1 MIQRFLKSVN
11 TISTQEALEGALAPL
26 LEPITGIGTGA
37 DVANLVKA
45 IVVARNS
52 KPDGRFTNAQEI
64 YDCLFNALGCEV
76 VYQMEQIKSV
86 IENRLEYAP
95 WTEHPAILL
104 PLRLETRLLDNR
116 LLVRIYPDQLLIDTH
131 EEQLTCKE
139 YDSAVA
145 YWRSSRNQPREEKQK
160 AWRKLSAQY
169 GPKRAA
175 FLATWPQTHDFH
187 GPLPDFRT
195 VSWAATPKLR
205 ALPDRF
211 LVWAYRF
218 DGSANYFA
226 LSNPVKKENTVIAS
240 PDAAAEGLFDNKS
253 RWMVDFARAKTDGF
267 AVEIDVTSDDIEL
280 GFDRVIATGV
290 KWSNADDGRKEIEQ
304 LLEHHRYTSGL
315 AFIEPGTPTNNTEQ
329 APSAFSSKEDHEA
342 SYAVEIEGPEN
353 WDPRTSGVLRP
364 NANRLSRAL
373 GIFPDALRYVY
384 GAGKIG
390 ESFAREMNTVTWPV
404 IGDYYLQHLL
414 PGVLNA
420 NQLADVAVHF
430 RDFVRGAGPLPSL
443 RIGKQPYGILPV
455 TRILPSEGSFQ
466 GWAPW
471 SGDAG
476 ANVHFDRALHG
487 IVTRFFIQWQAL
499 AQDTDS
505 VPRVGRNNED
515 PDSTLLRILAMEPRC
530 VTYRARPFVSEAFIS
545 WLMVV
550 LRNYAFGP
558 NTISGQDAQSP
569 IECMWEWSQSWKEV
583 QERIVA
589 LLCEIS
595 GIAAEA
601 FEKQPIVNSFAWFD
615 GSDEPIP
622 FTRDAENA
630 NLHPCI
636 YLQELSTKAKTSAD
650 TLLAQVAE
658 LAIKLAPTPAARED
672 IITSLGKLST
682 SSILDFFNHVSDA
695 RQIVQRIKDDP
706 AVHPE
711 RRGYGVRLSLAKRI
725 LRERDLLGGF
735 TSVQQIDAITG
746 VGTDTMH
753 DIVHSFQ
760 DFKELPDIDR
770 LFRESLDLTTHR
782 VDAWVTSFATKRLDG
797 IRATQAGETGIHI
810 GSFGYVED
818 LRPRDKGR
826 SHGYLH
832 APSGAHAATAAVL
845 YNGFLTHNPQN
856 MSEADDSPQDN
867 PFRINLT
874 SGRVRYALR
883 VMEGVRQGQS
893 LGALLGYQFER
904 TLKDKDLALARYID
918 DIRDLYPIV
927 ARKLTLESEADI
939 EDSPES
945 AQLVAARNVVDGAA
959 LARDFR
965 KIRDIETIDDIP
977 DHAYKIGDFLKK
989 GLPDEHVNGL
999 RNVLHVIDDTLD
1011 AVGDLLMTE
1020 SVHQAVQ
1027 GNFERSA
1034 AALEAASGNLP
1045 PPELESMATP
1055 ASGRTLTHRVCVLFN
1070 DELTFDNPKSKS
1082 DDPRAAAEP
1091 RIAHWFSE
1099 LLEPLSHIGA
1109 KFRFSEENGAR
1120 INVNT
1125 ASVADLNTL
1134 APLSEPLGEKI
1145 VEKRPY
1151 ARIEE
1156 LNKVDGIGEAELE
1169 KLRPLVTTGWDA
1181 IGLDELKLSSTDFL
1195 YEAQL
1200 PPEGGETGIEQRI
1213 AKIVREEFALPLS
1226 QYIEILPDQP
1236 GSFEYSLA
1244 DAAELAGRALKF
1256 LAAGRPLSPGNLCH
1270 PGQTED
1276 DGYEQVDIAALYDRV
1291 RAAQDGINQLLSESA
1306 NLDWLHK
1313 AARFGIPGAIP
1324 VASDDP
1330 HLEDRFENA
1339 RTELQ
1344 KRLDTSRELI
1354 SKSTGATHSNE
1365 ALISN
1370 YMRAMKALFG
1380 ESFVILPTFV
1390 PQHAGDLNLAFRQDV
1405 LNGHGKAIL
1414 RKWFQQVAE
1423 VRPVLADAVDLMMFC
1438 DAWSQSVLLDKAPS
1452 FTLELAQIPYAEGRC
1467 WVGLDDWI
1475 ETETAKQQGGD
1486 DLPSTWVRSPLSLVV
1501 ASHGALP
1508 EFRNPGSAAGRT
1520 VAAGLLLDEWSELI
1534 PSKAANTS
1542 VAFHFNAPN
1551 TQPPQSILLA
1561 VPGTMNDG
1569 PILWS
1574 PKALADIVSDTMDL
1588 AKVRA
1593 VDIDA
1598 LAAESAPIGG
1608 IVPGTYLP
1616 ADPDNPDWARENA
1629 MNTIEEWLKALTPFT
1644 RVGFDDVPIG
1654 PQQED
1659 LLLAEGVCIKK
1670 VDETVFSPHTV
1681 LPIEFLLSGEKTKA
1695 LVANFGSIILPPE
1708 SYSHVEIDLNDDF
1721 DQVQLIV
1728 SDDDLS
1734 ILAWNAAFENVSL
1747 ITDVGPS
1754 LKVKAIDPPQ
1764 FTSDVYTI
1772 TLSGRDMHH
1781 LRLQKDALFFLVAI
1795 SFQRL
1800 DS

>member
-1 MIQRFLKSVN
+1 MN
-11 TISTQEALEGALAPL
+11 TISSQEELEGALAPL
-26 LEPITGIGTGA
+26 FESITGLGAGA
-37 DVANLVKA
+37 DVPSLAKA
-45 IVVARNS
+45 IADARSS
-52 KPDGRFTNAQEI
+52 KPDDKFTDVQEI
-64 YDCLFNALGCEV
+64 YDCLFKALGCEI
-76 VYQMEQIKSV
+76 VYQLEQIESA
-86 IENRLEYAP
+86 IENRLENAP
-95 WTEHPAILL
+95 WTEHPVILF
-104 PLRLETRLLDNR
+104 PLRLETIFQDHR

-131 EEQLTCKE
+131 EKQLTRKE

-145 YWRSSRNQPREEKQK
+145 YWRSSRNKPREEKQK

-195 VSWAATPKLR
+195 VSWTATPKLR
-205 ALPDRF
+205 SLPDRF

-226 LSNPVKKENTVIAS
+226 LSNPVKQENTVIAS
-240 PDAAAEGLFDNKS
+240 HDAAAEGLFDDKS
-253 RWMVDFARAKTDGF
+253 EWMVDFSRAKTDGF
-267 AVEIDVTSDDIEL
+267 AVEIDVTNSDIAL

-290 KWSNADDGRKEIEQ
+290 RWSNADDGRKEIEQ
-304 LLEHHRYTSGL
+304 LFQHHRYTSGL
-315 AFIEPGTPTNNTEQ
+315 AFLEPGTPTNNTEQ

-353 WDPRTSGVLRP
+353 WNPGTSSMPRA
-364 NANRLSRAL
+364 NAYRLSRAL
-373 GIFPDALRYVY
+373 GIFPDALRYVD

-404 IGDYYLQHLL
+404 IGDYYLRRLL
-414 PGVLNA
+414 PGVLDE
-420 NQLADVAVHF
+420 NQLANMAEHF

-455 TRILPSEGSFQ
+455 TRILPNIGSFQ
-466 GWAPW
+466 GWTPW
-471 SGDAG
+471 SGDDG
-476 ANVHFDRALHG
+476 AKVPFDLGLHR
-487 IVTRFFIQWQAL
+487 IVTQFFKQWQAL
-499 AQDTDS
+499 AQNTDS
-505 VPRVGRNNED
+505 VPRVGRDNED
-515 PDSTLLRILAMEPRC
+515 PDSTLLRILAMEPHC
-530 VTYRARPFVSEAFIS
+530 ITYRARPFVSEAFIS

-550 LRNYAFGP
+550 LRNHAFGP
-558 NTISGQDAQSP
+558 DTISGQDAHSP
-569 IECMWEWSQSWKEV
+569 IECMLEWSESWKEV
-583 QERIVA
+583 QERIVT

-595 GIAAEA
+595 GIEAAA
-601 FEKQPIVNSFAWFD
+601 FKNQPLVDSFAWFD

-630 NLHPCI
+630 DLHPSI
-636 YLQELSTKAKTSAD
+636 YLQELSTKGKTSAD

-658 LAIKLAPTPAARED
+658 LAIKLAPTPAARRD
-672 IITSLGKLST
+672 IIRSLGNLST
-682 SSILDFFNHVSDA
+682 SSILDFFNHVTEA

-711 RRGYGVRLSLAKRI
+711 RRGYGVRLSLAERI
-725 LRERDLLGGF
+725 LRERDHLGGF

-782 VDAWVTSFATKRLDG
+782 VDAWVTSFATKRLLG

-818 LRPRDKGR
+818 LKPRDKGR

-856 MSEADDSPQDN
+856 MSEADDSFQDN

-883 VMEGVRQGQS
+883 VMEGIRQGQS

-904 TLKDKDLALARYID
+904 TLKDKDLALAQYID

-939 EDSPES
+939 EDSPKS

-959 LARDFR
+959 LVRDFR

-999 RNVLHVIDDTLD
+999 RNVLHMVDDTLD

-1034 AALEAASGNLP
+1034 AALEAAAGDLP

-1070 DELTFDNPKSKS
+1070 DELTFDDQQSKS

-1091 RIAHWFSE
+1091 RIAHWFAE
-1099 LLEPLSHIGA
+1099 LLKPLSHIGA

-1134 APLSEPLGEKI
+1134 TPLGEKI
-1145 VEKRPY
+1145 VDKRLFT
-1151 ARIEE
+1151 RIDE
-1156 LNKVDGIGEAELE
+1156 LKDVEGIGEAEIAQ
-1169 KLRPLVTTGWDA
+1169 LRPLVTTGWDE
-1181 IGLDELKLSSTDFL
+1181 IGLDKLGLSSTDFL
-1195 YEAQL
+1195 YEAQS
-1200 PPEGGETGIEQRI
+1200 PPEGGETVIEQRI

-1226 QYIEILPDQP
+1226 QYIEILSDQP

-1244 DAAELAGRALKF
+1244 DAAELAGRALKL
-1256 LAAGRPLSPGNLCH
+1256 LAAGRPLSPGSLCH
-1270 PGQTED
+1270 PGQTKD

-1306 NLDWLHK
+1306 DLDWLYK
-1313 AARFGIPGAIP
+1313 AARFGIPGAVP
-1324 VASDDP
+1324 VATDDP

-1339 RTELQ
+1339 RTELK

-1370 YMRAMKALFG
+1370 YICAMKVLFG

-1390 PQHAGDLNLAFRQDV
+1390 PQHADNLSLAFRQDV
-1405 LNGHGKAIL
+1405 LNGRSKAIL
-1414 RKWFQQVAE
+1414 RKWFQQAAE
-1423 VRPVLADAVDLMMFC
+1423 VRPVLADAADLMMFC
-1438 DAWSQSVLLDKAPS
+1438 DAWSQSVSLDGPPP
-1452 FTLELAQIPYAEGRC
+1452 FTLELAQLPYAEGRC

-1475 ETETAKQQGGD
+1475 ETEAAKQQGED

-1534 PSKAANTS
+1534 PSKEANTS
-1542 VAFHFNAPN
+1542 VAFHFDALN

-1561 VPGTMNDG
+1561 VPGTMDDG
-1569 PILWS
+1569 PVLWS

-1629 MNTIEEWLKALTPFT
+1629 MNTIEEWVMALTPFT
-1644 RVGFDDVPIG
+1644 RVGFDEIPTG
-1654 PQQED
+1654 TQQED

-1681 LPIEFLLSGEKTKA
+1681 LPFEFLLSGEKTKA
-1695 LVANFGSIILPPE
+1695 LVANFGSIVLPPE
-1708 SYSHVEIDLNDDF
+1708 SFSHVDIDLNDDF

-1734 ILAWNAAFENVSL
+1734 IQARNAAFGNVSL
-1747 ITDVGPS
+1747 ITDVGPP
-1754 LKVKAIDPPQ
+1754 LKVQAIDLPHLT
-1764 FTSDVYTI
+1764 FDVYTI
-1772 TLSGRDMHH
+1772 TLSGRNVRH
-1781 LRLQKDALFFLVAI
+1781 LRLQKDTLFFIVAI
-1795 SFQRL
+1795 CFRRL